1 MCCSH
6 DTTTKHYKI
15 SPRNSSK
22 KSSPPKDKKCYLAVE
37 SFLVQVPNLQF
48 QGRDITSIEDFN
60 REEINYIL
68 DISKTMEPL
77 AKKGSDMLKGKILA
91 NLFFE
96 PSTRTRLSF
105 EAAMLKLGGSTL
117 GFGDA
122 ENTSVKKGENLADT
136 VRTVENY
143 ADIIALRHP
152 LEGAAKLAAEFAKVP
167 VINAGSGAEEHP
179 TQALLDLYTIQKEK
193 GKIDGLKIA
202 LVGDLRYGRTVH
214 SLAYALSLYN
224 IELTL
229 VSPESLRM
237 RREVLRKIQN
247 KIPVTETQN
256 LEKIMPQ
263 IDVLYVTRIQ
273 KERFPDQA
281 EYAKVKGVYRI
292 DLKTL
297 ANAKKNLIILH
308 PLPRVDEIAAEVD
321 STPQARYFQQV
332 WNGIVV
338 RMALLALVLGAVK

>member
-1 MCCSH
+1 VF
-6 DTTTKHYKI
+6 KLKF
-15 SPRNSSK
+15 
-22 KSSPPKDKKCYLAVE
+22 E
-37 SFLVQVPNLQF
+37 
-48 QGRDITSIEDFN
+48 GRDIVSIEDFS
-60 REEINYIL
+60 REEINYIFN
-68 DISKTMEPL
+68 ISHSMEPV
-77 AKKGSDMLKGKILA
+77 AAKGSDMLKGKILA

-105 EAAMLKLGGSTL
+105 EAAMLKLGGSTI
-117 GFGDA
+117 GFA
-122 ENTSVKKGENLADT
+122 EAEIASVRKGENLADT
-136 VRTVENY
+136 IRTVENY

-152 LEGAAKLAAEFAKVP
+152 LEGAAKLAAEFSKIP
-167 VINAGSGAEEHP
+167 ILNAGSGAEEHP
-179 TQALLDLYTIQKEK
+179 TQALMDLYTLQKEK
-193 GKIDGLKIA
+193 EQIDGLKIA

-224 IELTL
+224 IELYL
-229 VSPESLRM
+229 ISPESLRM
-237 RREVLRKIQN
+237 RHEVIRAIEN
-247 KIPVTETQN
+247 KISIIEDAN

-273 KERFPDQA
+273 KERFPDLA
-281 EYAKVKGVYRI
+281 EYAKVKGIYKI

-297 ANAKKNLIILH
+297 KSAKKDLIILH

>member
-1 MCCSH
+1 
-6 DTTTKHYKI
+6 
-15 SPRNSSK
+15 
-22 KSSPPKDKKCYLAVE
+22 
-37 SFLVQVPNLQF
+37 VPNVNF
-48 QGRDITSIEDFN
+48 QGRDIISIEDFN

-68 DISKTMEPL
+68 DASHAMEPV
-77 AKKGSDMLKGKILA
+77 AKNGSDMLKGKILA

-105 EAAMLKLGGSTL
+105 EAAMLKLGGNVI
-117 GFGDA
+117 GFA
-122 ENTSVKKGENLADT
+122 EAEIASVKKGENLADT

-143 ADIIALRHP
+143 ADTIALRHP
-152 LEGAAKLAAEFAKVP
+152 LEGAAKLAAEFSKVP
-167 VINAGSGAEEHP
+167 IINAGSGAEEHP
-179 TQALLDLYTIQKEK
+179 TQALIDLYTMQREK

-214 SLAYALSLYN
+214 SLAYALAFYNVELY
-224 IELTL
+224 L

-237 RREVLRKIQN
+237 RREVLRTIQN
-247 KIPVTETQN
+247 RIQVREDTNLDKIV
-256 LEKIMPQ
+256 PQ

-273 KERFPDQA
+273 KERFPDAA

-297 ANAKKNLIILH
+297 KNAKKDMIILH
-308 PLPRVDEIAAEVD
+308 PLPRLDEIATEVD
-321 STPQARYFQQV
+321 GAPQARYFQQV

-338 RMALLALVLGAVK
+338 RMALLELVLGAVK